1 MSTGTPQNSTPQD
14 SAAQHDAL
22 LEPPGPLVGTDWLA
36 EHLDDPRLVLVDAS
50 STMNRVE
57 EAIPGALLLDLDGP
71 FSDPSS
77 DLPHTMPTAERL
89 TAAAR
94 ALGIFRTSTLVAY
107 DGKGVFASA
116 RVWWMFR
123 AAGLDRVAVLDGGLP
138 AWAAEGRPT
147 AAHAAP
153 PADPGDVELAP
164 REGFF
169 AGAEDVARALEDP
182 GAGVLDA
189 RSAGRFA
196 GTEPEPRPGLRPGH
210 MPGAVSLPYTDLQD
224 ARGRLLPVPRLR
236 ERIDAAAPGG
246 RRIVT
251 SCGSGITACVLALAA
266 HLAGRE
272 DVAVYD
278 GSWSEWGRPGPRPV
292 EGPEGISPGPG
303 SGPQG

>member
-1 MSTGTPQNSTPQD
+1 MTHSLP
-14 SAAQHDAL
+14 HDDDTTAPL
-22 LEPPGPLVGTDWLA
+22 GLPGPVVGTAWLA

-50 STMNRVE
+50 STLNRAG

-77 DLPHTMPTAERL
+77 GLPHTLPPAEQL

-94 ALGIFRTSTLVAY
+94 ALGIRRSSTVVAY
-107 DGKGVFASA
+107 DGKGLFAAA
-116 RVWWMFR
+116 RVWWMLR
-123 AAGLDRVAVLDGGLP
+123 AAGFERVAVLDGGLP

-147 AAHAAP
+147 GPHAPAP
-153 PADPGDVELAP
+153 AEPGDVELIP
-164 REGFF
+164 REEFYVS
-169 AGAEDVARALEDP
+169 ADDVARALAAPD
-182 GAGVLDA
+182 ATVLDA

-210 MPGAVSLPYTDLQD
+210 MPGAVSLPHTDLQTAD
-224 ARGRLLPVPRLR
+224 GHLLPVPELR
-236 ERIDAAAPGG
+236 ARFAAAVPEGD
-246 RRIVT
+246 RIVT
-251 SCGSGITACVLALAA
+251 TCGSGLTACVLALGA

-292 EGPEGISPGPG
+292 AGPA
-303 SGPQG
+303 